1 MNAITV
7 SVSSMTAERLD
18 ALAKK
23 LDLPATRVIEQ
34 AIEDF
39 VAREEW
45 QIAEIE
51 AGLADADLGD
61 FATPEEVSAVLAK
74 YATPNS

>member
-7 SVSSMTAERLD
+7 PVSEATAERLD
-18 ALAKK
+18 ALARK
-23 LDLPATRVIEQ
+23 LDRSPVNVAEQ

-51 AGLADADLGD
+51 AGLADIERGD
-61 FATPEEVSAVLAK
+61 FASPAEVAAVFARYLKQA
-74 YATPNS
+74 S

>member
-7 SVSSMTAERLD
+7 SVSEATAERLD

-23 LDLPATRVIEQ
+23 LDVPAVSIAEQ

-51 AGLADADLGD
+51 AGLAEADRGD
-61 FATPEEVSAVLAK
+61 FAPPESVAAVFAK
-74 YATPNS
+74 YLRHGS

>member
-74 YATPNS
+74 HATPNS

>member
-7 SVSSMTAERLD
+7 PVSEATAERLD
-18 ALAKK
+18 ALARK
-23 LDLPATRVIEQ
+23 LERSPANVAKQ

-51 AGLADADLGD
+51 AGIIEADRGD
-61 FATPEEVSAVLAK
+61 FASSADVAAVLAK
-74 YATPNS
+74 YIKPMP